1 MSVWKMTHKIRALLN
16 IVEYIIVNF
25 TFINKFINNIQ
36 NFSTDD
42 DDWFQTLFTSITN
55 FPIWHHYHHHH
66 RMCMYKLMIDMNFRF
81 HGSRNSR
88 I

>member
-25 TFINKFINNIQ
+25 TFIN
-36 NFSTDD
+36 DD